1 MDLSLR
7 EHRSLLTW
15 LHPYVTY
22 LWGCYC
28 ICSLSYVAVTVQ
40 YRSEILA
47 TDIQFWP
54 FSWWSPAALLL
65 PFPAYTCVWQV
76 LELHGLTE
84 LPVRR
89 PPQLHG
95 NTHRSLQ
102 AGVRIGRGP
111 EHNGHLSVHISLRKG
126 ASGLPARSRE
136 IHFNVLCQRQVAV

>member
-1 MDLSLR
+1 
-7 EHRSLLTW
+7 
-15 LHPYVTY
+15 
-22 LWGCYC
+22 
-28 ICSLSYVAVTVQ
+28 VA
-40 YRSEILA
+40 I
-47 TDIQFWP
+47 I
-54 FSWWSPAALLL
+54 
-65 PFPAYTCVWQV
+65 CVWQV

-136 IHFNVLCQRQVAV
+136 IHFNVLFLHLVTQQEDLIPTKTAPRVSVHSADLEFCSVGGTVVKDRMREDRWQAKGPA